1 MKDNLIKSVPLIAL
15 KNKVLFPNEVASLVF
30 EREQSLLALNNAIDS
45 KVNPIFVFQKSDDHQ
60 IDAKKL
66 HKVGTIGKI
75 IRIWQMPEGP
85 TGVLIEGLEPVRIKK
100 IEETE
105 KGLVAEYESLEH
117 QDFQPS
123 VELEALTRNITN
135 IFRDIVNMGVSIPL
149 SVMNEIVNDFI
160 DLLKIVKNKLY

>member
-105 KGLVAEYESLEH
+105 NC
-117 QDFQPS
+117 
-123 VELEALTRNITN
+123 R
-135 IFRDIVNMGVSIPL
+135 
-149 SVMNEIVNDFI
+149 
-160 DLLKIVKNKLY
+160 